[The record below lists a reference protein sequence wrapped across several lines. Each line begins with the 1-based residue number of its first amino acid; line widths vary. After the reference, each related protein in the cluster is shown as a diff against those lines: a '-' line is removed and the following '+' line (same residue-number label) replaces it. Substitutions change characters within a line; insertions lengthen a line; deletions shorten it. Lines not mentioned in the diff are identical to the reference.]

1 MRNFLREEILYRLER
16 NRSGRFNGWKGLVI
30 KIILLILIINFF
42 TSFNKDSAI
51 RILWFI
57 SGGNEEYSGMNQN

>member
-16 NRSGRFNGWKGLVI
+16 NRSGRFSGWKGLVI

-42 TSFNKDSAI
+42 TSFNKDSAK